1 VGNAEAMNSSQRRK
15 LKREYPVHVTLERL
29 PNESWF
35 LYSDRLDEAQSW
47 CNKNK
52 VIYTTKRKHNGFWVF
67 RFNKSQDAVFF
78 KLKFY
83 E

>member
-1 VGNAEAMNSSQRRK
+1 MNSSQRRK
-15 LKREYPVHVTLERL
+15 LKREYPVHVTIERL
-29 PNESWF
+29 RNESWF
-35 LYSDRLDEAQSW
+35 VFSDRVDEALSW

-52 VIYTTKRKHNGFWVF
+52 VIYTTERTSHEFQVF
-67 RFNKSQDAVFF
+67 KFNKSQDAVFF